1 MKAWLER
8 VKAKWGIRSD
18 LQLAIVFVV
27 FALTGSLSLKI
38 SRPVLEWAGIDS
50 EMNPWL
56 RIPLR
61 LIAILPVYQVLL
73 LLIGGL
79 FGQFRFFL
87 QLQKKW
93 LRIGQRKKD

>member
-38 SRPVLEWAGIDS
+38 SRPVLEWAGIGS